1 MSEKTET
8 GLSEGLDEALSGDIL
23 AAVEAGFEQQVA
35 FTEDLVRYP
44 SVRGQEHT
52 AQHFLHDAM
61 AARGLAM
68 DRWAID
74 VAEIERHPGFSPV
87 KVNYDNA
94 VNVVGTHRPR
104 DEAGRSLI
112 LNGHVDVV
120 PTGPLDMWTRPPF
133 EPWID
138 GDWLYG
144 RGGGDMKAGLAAN
157 IFALDALRSLGYQPA
172 ATLYLQSVTEE
183 ECTGNGALSCLV
195 RGYKAAAALI
205 PEPEDDK
212 LVRANVGVI
221 WFRVHVRGMP
231 VHVREAGAGANA
243 IEASY
248 RLIQG
253 LRGLEADWNSRQGEH
268 RHFEDLSH
276 PINLNV
282 GKIEGGDWASSVP
295 AWCSFD
301 CRIALYPGV
310 DPREAA
316 KEIEDCIRRTS
327 RDDAFLSNHPPEVE
341 YNGFFAE
348 GYVLEEGSAAEAAL
362 GRAHARS
369 YGASLESFVTPGY
382 LDGRVFVLYDDCPC
396 LVYGPYSENIH
407 GFDERV
413 SLASVKRVTG
423 SIALFIAEWCGLERL
438 DKA

>member
-1 MSEKTET
+1 M
-8 GLSEGLDEALSGDIL
+8 
-23 AAVEAGFEQQVA
+23 
-35 FTEDLVRYP
+35 
-44 SVRGQEHT
+44 
-52 AQHFLHDAM
+52 
-61 AARGLAM
+61 
-68 DRWAID
+68 
-74 VAEIERHPGFSPV
+74 
-87 KVNYDNA
+87 
-94 VNVVGTHRPR
+94 
-104 DEAGRSLI
+104 
-112 LNGHVDVV
+112 
-120 PTGPLDMWTRPPF
+120 
-133 EPWID
+133 
-138 GDWLYG
+138 
-144 RGGGDMKAGLAAN
+144 
-157 IFALDALRSLGYQPA
+157 
-172 ATLYLQSVTEE
+172 TEE

-243 IEASY
+243 IEAAY

-253 LRGLEADWNSRQGEH
+253 LRELEADWNRRQGEH
-268 RHFEDLSH
+268 RYFEDLDH

-316 KEIEDCIRRTS
+316 KEIEACIRGTS

-348 GYVLEEGSAAEAAL
+348 GYVLEEGSAAEETLA
-362 GRAHARS
+362 RAHAKS

-413 SLASVKRVTG
+413 SLSSVKRVTG

-438 DKA
+438 AAS